1 MFLCDSIVK
10 EYEDLLTLVCRVKV
24 RMREYVLQTSQ
35 ELTSLAEFM
44 AQNRPRFEAAS
55 FFTIDKSML
64 FSILYVIVT
73 FLLVIIQFK
82 INM

>member
-10 EYEDLLTLVCRVKV
+10 EYEDFLSLVCRVKV

-35 ELTSLAEFM
+35 ELKSLGEFM

-55 FFTIDKSML
+55 F
-64 FSILYVIVT
+64 SILYVIIT